1 MEITAREFL
10 GEAYRIDIRIRSKIE
25 LLDYLND
32 LSTKCTATF
41 SDMPRSPNRGNSRF
55 EDTVVKIIDLEHQI
69 DDEIDRLVDVKR
81 KIIEVISLVPNY
93 EQQTLLELRYLN
105 FKTWEQI
112 AVDMNYGIDN
122 IYKLHRKAL
131 NAVDDI
137 LYSILQ

>member
-41 SDMPRSPNRGNSRF
+41 SDMPRNPNRGNSRL
-55 EDTVVKIIDLEHQI
+55 EDTVVKIIDLERQI

-112 AVDMNYGIDN
+112 AVAMNYGIDN

-131 NAVDDI
+131 KAADDI